1 MAFGRRTAATG
12 VGGSAAAPVGATGY
26 GTGVNGSAATG
37 TRTGYGTGAG
47 TGRVGPTRSRWGRR
61 NAGAA
66 VAGNK
71 LAGGPKTKFTDMRA
85 ASGRRMSVAGA
96 KISEKLAHLRANMG
110 LALYTVA
117 HPIHPIRRA
126 AAKESAMNTK
136 AAATE
141 RKNQKIARANDV
153 AYRKRAVVRENRA
166 ARLNAAL

>member
-26 GTGVNGSAATG
+26 GTGVNGPAA
-37 TRTGYGTGAG
+37 TGYGTGAG

-153 AYRKRAVVRENRA
+153 AYRKRAMVRENRA
-166 ARLNAAL
+166 ARLNQAL

>member
-12 VGGSAAAPVGATGY
+12 VGGSAAPVGATGY
-26 GTGVNGSAATG
+26 GTGVNGSAG
-37 TRTGYGTGAG
+37 GTGYGTGAG

-96 KISEKLAHLRANMG
+96 KIGEKLAHLRANMG

-126 AAKESAMNTK
+126 AAKESAVNTK

-166 ARLNAAL
+166 ARLNTAL